1 MLKKLNLT
9 LAVMLIFG
17 LFAINS
23 YAQTNDTKT
32 KKTPEQKAEKMAKK
46 MQEKLSLS
54 DAQYKSV
61 YDLALSTINQRASL
75 KANGTDKESRRAE
88 MKSLMEKQESQLKGI
103 LSSDQWTKWEGLKA
117 EMKEKHKNK
126 HKDGKGKNKD
136 KKMKKEKPL
145 K

>member
-17 LFAINS
+17 LFAVNS
-23 YAQTNDTKT
+23 YAQNSDQTKT

-61 YDLALSTINQRASL
+61 YDLALNTINQRASL
-75 KANGTDKESRRAE
+75 KANGSDKETRRAE
-88 MKSLMEKQESQLKGI
+88 MKSLMEKQESQLKTI
-103 LSSDQWTKWEGLKA
+103 LSSDQWTKWESLKT
-117 EMKEKHKNK
+117 EMKNKHKN
-126 HKDGKGKNKD
+126 KDGKGKNKD
-136 KKMKKEKPL
+136 KSRKKDKPL

>member
-17 LFAINS
+17 LFAVNS
-23 YAQTNDTKT
+23 YAQNSDQTKT

-61 YDLALSTINQRASL
+61 YDLALNTINQRASL
-75 KANGTDKESRRAE
+75 KANGSDKETRRAE
-88 MKSLMEKQESQLKGI
+88 MKSLMEKQESQLKTI
-103 LSSDQWTKWEGLKA
+103 LSSDQWTKWESLKS
-117 EMKEKHKNK
+117 EMKNKHKN
-126 HKDGKGKNKD
+126 KDGKGKNKD
-136 KKMKKEKPL
+136 KSRKKDKPL

>member
-17 LFAINS
+17 LFAVNS
-23 YAQTNDTKT
+23 YAQNSDQTKI

-61 YDLALSTINQRASL
+61 YDLALNTINQRASL
-75 KANGTDKESRRAE
+75 KANGSDKETRRAE
-88 MKSLMEKQESQLKGI
+88 MKSLMEKQESQLKTI
-103 LSSDQWTKWEGLKA
+103 LSSDQWTKWESLKS
-117 EMKEKHKNK
+117 EMKKK

-136 KKMKKEKPL
+136 KSKKKEKPL

>member
-17 LFAINS
+17 LFAVNS
-23 YAQTNDTKT
+23 YAQNSDQTKT
-32 KKTPEQKAEKMAKK
+32 KKTPEQKAEKLAKK

-61 YDLALSTINQRASL
+61 YDLALNTINQRASL
-75 KANGTDKESRRAE
+75 KANGSDKETRRAE
-88 MKSLMEKQESQLKGI
+88 MKSLMEKQESQLKTI
-103 LSSDQWTKWEGLKA
+103 LSSDQWTKWESLKT
-117 EMKEKHKNK
+117 EMKNK

-136 KKMKKEKPL
+136 KSRKKDKPL

>member
-17 LFAINS
+17 LFAVNS
-23 YAQTNDTKT
+23 YAQNSDQPKT

-61 YDLALSTINQRASL
+61 YDLALNTINQRASL
-75 KANGTDKESRRAE
+75 KANGSDKETRRAE
-88 MKSLMEKQESQLKGI
+88 MKSLMEKQESQLKTI
-103 LSSDQWTKWEGLKA
+103 LSSDQWTKWESLKT
-117 EMKEKHKNK
+117 EMKNKHKN
-126 HKDGKGKNKD
+126 KDGKGKNKD
-136 KKMKKEKPL
+136 KSRKKDKPL

>member
-17 LFAINS
+17 LFAVNS
-23 YAQTNDTKT
+23 YAQNSDQTKT

-61 YDLALSTINQRASL
+61 YDLALNTINQRASL
-75 KANGTDKESRRAE
+75 KANGTDKETRRAE
-88 MKSLMEKQESQLKGI
+88 MKSLMEKQESQLKTI
-103 LSSDQWTKWEGLKA
+103 LSSDQWTKWESLKS
-117 EMKEKHKNK
+117 EMKKK

-136 KKMKKEKPL
+136 KSKKKEKPL

>member
-17 LFAINS
+17 LFAVNS
-23 YAQTNDTKT
+23 YAQNSDKTKT

-61 YDLALSTINQRASL
+61 YDLAISTINQRASL
-75 KANGTDKESRRAE
+75 KANGSDKETRRAE
-88 MKSLMEKQESQLKGI
+88 MKSLMEKQESQLKTI
-103 LSSDQWTKWEGLKA
+103 LSSDQWTKWESLKT
-117 EMKEKHKNK
+117 EMKKK
-126 HKDGKGKNKD
+126 HKDGKGKNHD
-136 KKMKKEKPL
+136 KSKKKEKPL

>member
-17 LFAINS
+17 LFAVNS
-23 YAQTNDTKT
+23 YAQNSDQPKT

-61 YDLALSTINQRASL
+61 YDLALNTINQRASL
-75 KANGTDKESRRAE
+75 KANGSDKETRRAE
-88 MKSLMEKQESQLKGI
+88 MKSLMEKQESQLKTI
-103 LSSDQWTKWEGLKA
+103 LSSDQWTKWESLKS
-117 EMKEKHKNK
+117 EMKNKHKN
-126 HKDGKGKNKD
+126 KDGKGKNKD
-136 KKMKKEKPL
+136 KSRKKDKPL

>member
-17 LFAINS
+17 LFAVNS
-23 YAQTNDTKT
+23 YAQNSDQTKT

-61 YDLALSTINQRASL
+61 YDLALNTINQRASL
-75 KANGTDKESRRAE
+75 KANGTDKETRKAE
-88 MKSLMEKQESQLKGI
+88 MKSLMEKQESQLKTI
-103 LSSDQWTKWEGLKA
+103 LSSDQWTKWESLKS
-117 EMKEKHKNK
+117 EMKKK

-136 KKMKKEKPL
+136 KSKKKEKPL